1 MISVRSTSPIRSAT
15 QVSRLVPRLRE
26 AHRASTTSA
35 SPTDTA
41 YANFASPVKASDG
54 IEPMVYQT
62 WCTRRS
68 PGWRLDTQPNRV
80 ARSGQGLHRRSNPQQ
95 FVLPKNRTAHCH
107 VRVAVYP
114 PNDRSSKGRRDVV
127 VVTNW
132 PCSDRDIRDCVR
144 PRVVQTAAG
153 RALDDERAKRA
164 GLVSHFYLEETGVA

>member
-95 FVLPKNRTAHCH
+95 FVLPKNRAALPH
-107 VRVAVYP
+107 VTVAIP
-114 PNDRSSKGRRDVV
+114 PTKHRPFKWHREIGVVANRPSSGRDNRELV
-127 VVTNW
+127 W
-132 PCSDRDIRDCVR
+132 PSI
-144 PRVVQTAAG
+144 VQATGG
-153 RALDDERAKRA
+153 RA
-164 GLVSHFYLEETGVA
+164 F

>member
-15 QVSRLVPRLRE
+15 QVSRLVPRVRE

-68 PGWRLDTQPNRV
+68 PGRRLGSQPNRV
-80 ARSGQGLHRRSNPQQ
+80 ARSGQGLHRPSNSQQ

-107 VRVAVYP
+107 VRVAIYP
-114 PNDRSSKGRRDVV
+114 PRSEEHTSELQSHHD
-127 VVTNW
+127 
-132 PCSDRDIRDCVR
+132 
-144 PRVVQTAAG
+144 
-153 RALDDERAKRA
+153 
-164 GLVSHFYLEETGVA
+164 LVCRLLLEKKT